1 MIMANVIF
9 NKEWVV
15 EAELT
20 ALTGLDEYQIKAL
33 RSAAGPW
40 VEGIH
45 FKRQAIRGGKSK
57 RGLLWYNHPL
67 INQLVQE
74 L

>member
-1 MIMANVIF
+1 MPQIIF

-20 ALTGLDEYQIKAL
+20 ALTGLSENQIKAL
-33 RSAAGPW
+33 RSGSGPW
-40 VEGIH
+40 LEGIH
-45 FKRQAIRGGKSK
+45 FKRQAMRGSDTK
-57 RGLLWYNHPL
+57 RGLLWYNFPR

>member
-1 MIMANVIF
+1 MAQIIF

-20 ALTGLDEYQIKAL
+20 ALTGLSERQIKSL
-33 RSAAGPW
+33 RSGQW
-40 VEGIH
+40 LEGVH
-45 FKRQAIRGGKSK
+45 FKRQAMNGGDTK
-57 RGLLWYNHPL
+57 RGLLWYNFPR
-67 INQLVQE
+67 INQSVWE

>member
-1 MIMANVIF
+1 MADIIF
-9 NKEWVV
+9 IKEWVV

-20 ALTGLDEYQIKAL
+20 ALTGLNGRQIKAL
-33 RSAAGPW
+33 RLGPW
-40 VEGIH
+40 NEGVH
-45 FKRQAIRGGKSK
+45 FKRQAMNGGETR

-67 INQLVQE
+67 INQLVKE

>member
-1 MIMANVIF
+1 MPQIVF

-20 ALTGLDEYQIKAL
+20 ALTGLTERQIKAL
-33 RSAAGPW
+33 RSGPW
-40 VEGIH
+40 LEGVH
-45 FKRQAIRGGKSK
+45 FKRQAMNGGETR
-57 RGLLWYNHPL
+57 RGLLWYNYPR

>member
-1 MIMANVIF
+1 MPQIIF

-15 EAELT
+15 ASELT
-20 ALTGLDEYQIKAL
+20 ALTGLNERQIKAL
-33 RSAAGPW
+33 RHGVW
-40 VEGIH
+40 VEGVH
-45 FKRQAIRGGKSK
+45 FKRQAMNGGETK
-57 RGLLWYNHPL
+57 RGLLWYNFPL

>member
-1 MIMANVIF
+1 MPQVVF

-20 ALTGLDEYQIKAL
+20 ALTGLSERQIKAL
-33 RSAAGPW
+33 RGGVW
-40 VEGIH
+40 VEGVH
-45 FKRQAIRGGKSK
+45 FKRQSMKGGVTR
-57 RGLLWYNHPL
+57 RGLLWYNFPR